1 MLPYEE
7 QAYKEL
13 ELWKKKI
20 LKKPGFFDL
29 ASKGIQNRL
38 NKLIPEKVHNAIT
51 VAIEKMVK
59 AVLFGAK
66 YVTKEPRKIVHCS
79 LGRHLSRREYNFT
92 GKQLL
97 PKVRLPEQVAFCLA
111 LQNFQF

>member
-29 ASKGIQNRL
+29 ASKGFR
-38 NKLIPEKVHNAIT
+38 T
-51 VAIEKMVK
+51 V
-59 AVLFGAK
+59 
-66 YVTKEPRKIVHCS
+66 
-79 LGRHLSRREYNFT
+79 
-92 GKQLL
+92 
-97 PKVRLPEQVAFCLA
+97 
-111 LQNFQF
+111 